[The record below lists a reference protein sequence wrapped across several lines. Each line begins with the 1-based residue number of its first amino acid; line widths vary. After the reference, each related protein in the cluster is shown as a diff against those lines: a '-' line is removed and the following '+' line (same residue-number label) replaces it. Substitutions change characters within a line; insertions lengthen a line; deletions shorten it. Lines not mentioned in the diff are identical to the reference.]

1 MLSKTRVMKSSI
13 LAMILLAAS
22 MAFGQRAEVFG
33 GYQYLRLNT
42 GISGVDS
49 INLNGWNASLSGFFN
64 NYLGAT
70 ADFGGAYGSP
80 FTVSTKLHTFMFGP
94 VVRLHNPSPLVPFA
108 HVLFGGAHGSVSAL
122 GLSSSSTD
130 FAWAAGGGVDL
141 KFAPMLSFR
150 LAQIDYM
157 QIRESGNSINNFRYS
172 GGVVFRF

>member
-1 MLSKTRVMKSSI
+1 MFGKKQSVKCMI
-13 LAMILLAAS
+13 LAGVLLVSS

-42 GISGVDS
+42 GVPGVDS

-80 FTVSTKLHTFMFGP
+80 FSVNTKLHTFMFGP
-94 VVRLHNPSPLVPFA
+94 VVRLHNPTPLVPYA
-108 HVLFGGAHGSVSAL
+108 HVLFGGAHGSVDAL
-122 GLSSSSTD
+122 GIGGSSTD

-141 KFAPMLSFR
+141 KFAPFLSFR

-157 QIRESGNSINNFRYS
+157 QIRESGESVNNFRYS
-172 GGVVFRF
+172 GGIVLRF